1 MAIGF
6 KHGASGVSQLGAI
19 VVSGSTKP
27 TDPKENTIWVNDSY
41 NYSMGSWSFSP
52 DEPHRVSKSRNLI
65 VFPYLSGTLTNSGVT
80 FTVDSTSTSASEK
93 GKITVNGTNNSSS
106 NIVFRLSNES
116 LATREILLQPGRYVL
131 CGNCESSSSTTHR
144 LLIAYSYDNWASYAD
159 TIYDNEGTGIGFAVE
174 KVAKARISIQIRGG
188 KTASNAVYKP
198 MLVREGE
205 STVYTMG
212 NATGQIWIKTGTGG
226 TIALDTVKGKNET
239 IVTPITAYEYFTN
252 SGWVKKTAE
261 VYQYG
266 AWKALEDPSA
276 PVTPEAPWDGYYFN
290 NGNQYEGVTGGW
302 STNGWVNS
310 GTVSVGDTIVAS
322 TASGQYARVG
332 TVNTVD
338 LSSVKKL
345 WFDSPSGNNGYDF
358 GYLAVTSKKT
368 GDDFAASVTITAGRG
383 SLDVSNL
390 SGQYYICVYVVP
402 KAYADI
408 SAVWKE

>member
-19 VVSGSTKP
+19 VVSGSTRP
-27 TDPKENTIWVNDSY
+27 TDPKENTIWVNDSN

-93 GKITVNGTNNSSS
+93 GKITVNGTNSSSS

-116 LATREILLQPGRYVL
+116 LATREILLQPGKYVL
-131 CGNCESSSSTTHR
+131 CGNCESSSSTKHR
-144 LLIAYSYDNWASYAD
+144 LLIAYSYDNWVSYAG
-159 TIYDNEGTGIGFAVE
+159 TIYDNAGTGTSFTVE

-205 STVYTMG
+205 STAYTIG

-322 TASGQYARVG
+322 TNGSQYARVG
-332 TVNTVD
+332 TVNAVD
-338 LSSVKKL
+338 ISSVKKL
-345 WFDSPSGNNGYDF
+345 WFDSPSGNNGYGP
-358 GYLAVTSKKT
+358 GYLAVTSQKT
-368 GDDFAASVTITAGRG
+368 GDDFAAIVAITAGRG

-390 SGQYYICVYVVP
+390 SGQYYICLYVGP
-402 KAYADI
+402 SAYADI
-408 SAVWKE
+408 SAIWKE